1 MKTFNKLISEKLIIN
16 KNTKNIYEYTPKSKK
31 ELQKIIDKIVKESK
45 DGNINLNNID
55 INNPNI
61 DSLENLFAFN
71 TKIHTLDVSAWDV
84 SNIKNLDYTF
94 YELENLEY
102 INLTGWDIKNVT
114 TMSGIFSSNFKL
126 TTIKG
131 IENWDVS
138 NIIEL
143 EFVFEFCKNLK
154 IDLSNWNIN
163 PNADT
168 YHIVYKA
175 PGVKL
180 KMI

>member
-16 KNTKNIYEYTPKSKK
+16 KNTKNIYEYAPKSKK
-31 ELQKIIDKIVKESK
+31 ELQNIIDKIVKESK

-84 SNIKNLDYTF
+84 SNIKNLD
-94 YELENLEY
+94 Y